1 MDIIK
6 TNKVKICIAAILYST
21 AMMFVSGS
29 ILQAFMLAYGM
40 SDGQVYLFNSI
51 TQWAQVAAMLLML
64 FFADKIKKTITVTAF
79 FGLGLAFL
87 SAVFLIA
94 VLDKNGSL
102 RAWFA
107 IFCAVAAVSYFVL
120 GMYNVVCYR
129 IPYHAYNVKD
139 YGVMTGISATI
150 AGAGTFALSFLYTFI
165 VRKLPYFTAVTIFF
179 SLALVCFIVTFLF
192 NVSLK
197 DVSQQFPEQ
206 LPRKNASGFRE
217 VLKNKDTWFL
227 LVPNFTRGL
236 AQGIFSVLTVVGLSM
251 EILNTKT
258 STYVNV
264 VIQVSILLSN
274 FSFIFLCK
282 KFKSSTIT
290 IVFTALI
297 CVAFPLL
304 VVRGKLVDYLI
315 GYFFIS
321 FFITIIGTAIP
332 LTVTEVVP
340 AEQIGAFTSIRMMV
354 FTAGNAVSSLLIM
367 PIARLVGYVGLL
379 VFASVMQ
386 LICGLAY
393 FWVGL
398 RGRQRK
404 KQTE

>member
-1 MDIIK
+1 MDVVK
-6 TNKVKICIAAILYST
+6 KNKVKFCIATILNST

-40 SDGQVYLFNSI
+40 TDGQVYTFNSI

-64 FFADKIKKTITVTAF
+64 FFADKIKKTIKVTAI
-79 FGLGLAFL
+79 FGLALALL

-94 VLDKNGSL
+94 VADKNGSM
-102 RAWFA
+102 RAWFTV
-107 IFCAVAAVSYFVL
+107 FCMTAAVSYFVL

-129 IPYHAYNVKD
+129 IPYHIYDIKD
-139 YGVMTGISATI
+139 YGVMTGISATV

-165 VRKLPYFTAVTIFF
+165 VRKVPYFTAVTIFF
-179 SLALVCFIVTFLF
+179 SFAFLCLILTFAF
-192 NVSLK
+192 NFSLK
-197 DVSQQFPEQ
+197 DVSAQFPSQ

-227 LVPNFTRGL
+227 LLPNFTRGL
-236 AQGIFSVLTVVGLSM
+236 AQGVFSVLTVIGLSM
-251 EILNTKT
+251 GILNTKT

-264 VIQVSILLSN
+264 VIQVSVLLSN

-282 KFKSSTIT
+282 KQKSFTIT
-290 IVFTALI
+290 IVFTVLLCI
-297 CVAFPLL
+297 VFPLS
-304 VVRGKLVDYLI
+304 VVRGQLLDYLI

-340 AEQIGAFTSIRMMV
+340 PEQIGAFTSIRMMV
-354 FTAGNAVSSLLIM
+354 FTAGNAVSSLLIV
-367 PIARLVGYVGLL
+367 PIVRMVGYVGLL
-379 VFASVMQ
+379 VFASIMQ

-393 FWVGL
+393 FWVGF
-398 RGRQRK
+398 RVCQK
-404 KQTE
+404 KKT